1 MQRKISKISKFLK
14 LAKRENYRAKNI
26 NVKRKN
32 KIFRIELSKAYL
44 DAMAGREVRSR
55 SLPADYFFSLLRSF
69 IARAMGPRAAAVGS
83 GKDSWDSVSVRFRM
97 GISPRTM
104 KISSHAGRGAAVRS
118 NGLHT

>member
-1 MQRKISKISKFLK
+1 MISLI
-14 LAKRENYRAKNI
+14 KRENKSGIDFSHGTVERL
-26 NVKRKN
+26 
-32 KIFRIELSKAYL
+32 FRHDGGS
-44 DAMAGREVRSR
+44 VRSR

-69 IARAMGPRAAAVGS
+69 IARAMGPRAAGVGS